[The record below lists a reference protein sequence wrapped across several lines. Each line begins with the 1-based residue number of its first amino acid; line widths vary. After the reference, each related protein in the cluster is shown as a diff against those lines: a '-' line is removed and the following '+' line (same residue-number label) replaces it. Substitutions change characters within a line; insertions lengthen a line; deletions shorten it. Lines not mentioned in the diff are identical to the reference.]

1 MARAGDASA
10 RIDRHLEAMRR
21 SGGLREFNREYSVR
35 RGQARASGHGF
46 MSYAG
51 ATAQLRSAMIEHLIG
66 TKPVDPVRSM
76 FAQIFV
82 D

>member
-1 MARAGDASA
+1 
-10 RIDRHLEAMRR
+10 
-21 SGGLREFNREYSVR
+21 
-35 RGQARASGHGF
+35 

-66 TKPVDPVRSM
+66 RKPVDPVRSM